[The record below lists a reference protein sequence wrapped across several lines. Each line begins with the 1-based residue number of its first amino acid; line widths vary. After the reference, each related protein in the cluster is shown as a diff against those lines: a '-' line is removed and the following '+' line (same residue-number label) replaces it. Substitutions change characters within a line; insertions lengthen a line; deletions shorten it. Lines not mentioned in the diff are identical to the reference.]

1 MPLGGPR
8 TQRRVR
14 ELVCIHARNVVAHS
28 TGTPPPECFV
38 TLACPGDVPFYVTP
52 PAAGIYAWGEYTS
65 CPIRPAHFAPW
76 ARGAQEYASE
86 VHVAL
91 WRRDDGGWARIWEC
105 VVDLR
110 DLEYADSL
118 SEVPNTDAMHVVVG
132 LQKSARVR
140 YAALARPRA
149 ATDAPA
155 AGARTAPESTP
166 SYTLHDTH
174 RCAATAYSLLSALAR
189 HAEAHR
195 ARQEAAADA
204 VRSLCTGT
212 LSERASAEIQAATAR
227 ADERAAACR
236 AALSTDHADHAA
248 RRAALA
254 QRRERVASVQRE
266 AQILAERERDL
277 RSGIDAAKRRLEDA
291 SRDLARARARTL
303 RMLEEI
309 FPIELVDARQLLYS
323 IAGIPLATGARW
335 TALDDA
341 AAALGLVA
349 QLVVLLSTY
358 LATPLPY
365 PIVAVGSRAVIKDG
379 ISVMRGPRVFTLYMG
394 RGIEPY
400 RYEYAVFLLSKDIE
414 QLMNAH
420 GVPVLDLRA
429 LLPNLKNL
437 LATLVS

>member
-8 TQRRVR
+8 TQRRIC
-14 ELVCIHARNVVAHS
+14 ELVCIHARNVAHP
-28 TGTPPPECFV
+28 THTPECFV

-52 PAAGIYAWGEYTS
+52 PAAGIYAWGAYTS
-65 CPIRPAHFAPW
+65 SPIRPAHFAPW
-76 ARGAQEYASE
+76 ARGAHEYASE

-91 WRRDDGGWARIWEC
+91 WRRDGSAWARIWER

-118 SEVPNTDAMHVVVG
+118 AEVPSADAAHVVLG
-132 LQKSARVR
+132 LQKSAQVR
-140 YAALARPRA
+140 YAALVPARA

-155 AGARTAPESTP
+155 ATARAAPDSVP

-174 RCAATAYSLLSALAR
+174 RCAATADSVLDAFAR
-189 HAEAHR
+189 HAAAHC
-195 ARQEAAADA
+195 ARRQAAADA
-204 VRSLCTGT
+204 VRTLGTGT

-248 RRAALA
+248 RRDALA
-254 QRRERVASVQRE
+254 RRRERVARVQRE
-266 AQILAERERDL
+266 AEILAERERDCHA
-277 RSGIDAAKRRLEDA
+277 GIDAAKRRLDDA
-291 SRDLARARARTL
+291 ARGLARARARTL
-303 RMLEEI
+303 RVLEEI

-323 IAGIPLATGARW
+323 IAGIPLATGARRP
-335 TALDDA
+335 ALGEA

-365 PIVAVGSRAVIKDG
+365 PVVAVGSRAVIKDG
-379 ISVMRGPRVFTLYMG
+379 ISVMRGPRVFTLYGG
-394 RGIEPY
+394 RGIEPF

-437 LATLVS
+437 LATRGAP

>member
-8 TQRRVR
+8 TQRRIC
-14 ELVCIHARNVVAHS
+14 ELVCIHARNVAHP
-28 TGTPPPECFV
+28 TGAPACFV

-65 CPIRPAHFAPW
+65 SPIRPAHFAPW
-76 ARGAQEYASE
+76 ARGAHEYASE

-91 WRRDDGGWARIWEC
+91 WRRDGGAWARIWER

-118 SEVPNTDAMHVVVG
+118 AEVPSTDAVHVVLG
-132 LQKSARVR
+132 LQKNAQVR
-140 YAALARPRA
+140 YAALVPARA
-149 ATDAPA
+149 GTDAPA
-155 AGARTAPESTP
+155 AAARAAAPDAVP

-174 RCAATAYSLLSALAR
+174 SVLDALAR
-189 HAEAHR
+189 HAAAHR
-195 ARQEAAADA
+195 ARREAAADA
-204 VRSLCTGT
+204 VRTLGTGT

-227 ADERAAACR
+227 ADERVGACR

-248 RRAALA
+248 RRDALA
-254 QRRERVASVQRE
+254 RRRERVARVQRE
-266 AQILAERERDL
+266 AELLAARERDC
-277 RSGIDAAKRRLEDA
+277 RAGIDAARCRLDA
-291 SRDLARARARTL
+291 AARDLARARARTL
-303 RMLEEI
+303 RVLEGI

-323 IAGIPLATGARW
+323 IAGIPLATGARR

-379 ISVMRGPRVFTLYMG
+379 ISVMRGPRVFTLYGG
-394 RGIEPY
+394 RGIEPF

-437 LATLVS
+437 LATRGAQ